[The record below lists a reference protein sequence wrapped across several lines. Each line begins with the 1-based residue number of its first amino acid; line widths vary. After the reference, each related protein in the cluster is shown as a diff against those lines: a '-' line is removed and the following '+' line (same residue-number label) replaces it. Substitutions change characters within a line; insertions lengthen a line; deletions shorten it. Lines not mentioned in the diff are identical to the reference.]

1 VDFRAG
7 RRFVALVMAY
17 LPNFDGVPV
26 LGRLCAQ
33 ASCGTPRD
41 AGFAWWR
48 GKAGVPTRCRYADLR
63 RPPMP
68 GRTQI
73 IIRVCLL
80 FNYYTTAWR
89 KFQAGV
95 RVTTITVA

>member
-1 VDFRAG
+1 MDFRAG

-41 AGFAWWR
+41 AGSR
-48 GKAGVPTRCRYADLR
+48 GGAAKLAYRRGVGTQICVGLRCRGAH
-63 RPPMP
+63 
-68 GRTQI
+68 
-73 IIRVCLL
+73 
-80 FNYYTTAWR
+80 
-89 KFQAGV
+89 K
-95 RVTTITVA
+95 